1 MDKREWRP
9 GSEAPEVRQQLNMRF
24 IGIDVG
30 SETHV
35 VAVVDESGK
44 VVFKATSFSE
54 DADGYAKFRQIL
66 GAPGDAMCALEATGH
81 YWQNLFAFLAA
92 EGFPVALLNPLRT
105 HHFAAE
111 DLRRAKTDAIDA
123 LSIARFAQQKRPAVT
138 VLPDEAT
145 LELREMVRLRDRM
158 MEDLGDRIRQ
168 LHRTLDLTFPEFP
181 RLVRDLSSYKA
192 TALLLRFP
200 TATAFREA
208 SPGNIAEMRYDGRHR
223 IGPELAAALC
233 DTAGRSVGRHEG
245 PSYRLQTQY
254 ACEDIS
260 TLRERLKTL
269 DDDIHRSLGQHRVG
283 QLLTTIDGIGPN
295 TAARVIAEVNLLAFR
310 DAGALAAYVGVAP
323 SVNQSGKRVPQRGGL
338 HSVGH
343 ARLRAKLWMPTLR
356 AVRNNA
362 WLRHFYEGLVARGKP
377 KKLALVAALR
387 KLLSAMLSVARSG
400 KPFEPRLPEAAI
412 SLA

>member
-1 MDKREWRP
+1 
-9 GSEAPEVRQQLNMRF
+9 MRF

-44 VVFKATSFSE
+44 VAVKATSFSE
-54 DADGYAKFRQIL
+54 DADGYAKLRKTL
-66 GAPGDAMCALEATGH
+66 GSPEDALCALEATGH

-92 EGFPVALLNPLRT
+92 EGFQVALLNPLRT

-123 LSIARFAQQKRPAVT
+123 VGIARFAQQKRPAVT
-138 VLPDEAT
+138 ALPDEAT

-158 MEDLGDRIRQ
+158 MQDLGDRVRQ

-192 TALLLRFP
+192 TALLIRFP
-200 TATAFREA
+200 TATAFGDA
-208 SPGNIAEMRYDGRHR
+208 SPEDIAEIKYDGRHG
-223 IGPELAAALC
+223 IGPELAAALLE
-233 DTAGRSVGRHEG
+233 TARRSVGRHEG
-245 PSYRLQTQY
+245 PSYRLQTRY

-260 TLRERLKTL
+260 TLRERLKSL
-269 DDDIHRSLGQHRVG
+269 DTDIHRSLGQHRVG

-295 TAARVIAEVNLLAFR
+295 TAARVIAEINLLAFR
-310 DAGALAAYVGVAP
+310 DASALGAYVGVVP
-323 SVNQSGKRVPQRGGL
+323 SVNQSGKRIPQRGGL
-338 HSVGH
+338 HSIGH

-356 AVRNNA
+356 AVRSNP
-362 WLRHFYEGLVARGKP
+362 WLKHFYEGLVARGKP
-377 KKLALVAALR
+377 KKLALMAAMR

-400 KPFEPRLPEAAI
+400 KPFEARLPEAAI
-412 SLA
+412 PLV

>member
-1 MDKREWRP
+1 
-9 GSEAPEVRQQLNMRF
+9 MRF
-24 IGIDVG
+24 IGIDIG
-30 SETHV
+30 AETHV
-35 VAVVDESGK
+35 VAVVDENGK
-44 VVFKATSFSE
+44 VIVKATSFSE
-54 DADGYAKFRQIL
+54 DAEGYAKLRKIL
-66 GAPGDAMCALEATGH
+66 GSPGDALCALEATGH

-92 EGFPVALLNPLRT
+92 DGFPVALLNPLRT

-123 LSIARFAQQKRPAVT
+123 LGIARFAQQKRPAVT
-138 VLPDEAT
+138 ALPDEAT
-145 LELREMVRLRDRM
+145 LELRELVRLRDRM
-158 MEDLGDRIRQ
+158 TQDLGDRVRQ

-181 RLVRDLSSYKA
+181 RLVRDLSAYKA

-208 SPGNIAEMRYDGRHR
+208 SPDEIAAIKYDGRHG
-223 IGPELAAALC
+223 IGLELATALFE
-233 DTAGRSVGRHEG
+233 TAGRSVGRHEG
-245 PSYRLQTQY
+245 PSYRLQTRY

-260 TLRERLKTL
+260 TLRERLKNL
-269 DDDIHRSLGQHRVG
+269 DKDVRQSLGQHRVG
-283 QLLTTIDGIGPN
+283 QLLTTIDGVGPN

-310 DAGALAAYVGVAP
+310 DASALAAYVGVVP
-323 SVNQSGKRVPQRGGL
+323 SVNQSGKRIPLRGSL

-356 AVRNNA
+356 AIRNNV
-362 WLRHFYEGLVARGKP
+362 WLKHFYEGLVARGKP
-377 KKLALVAALR
+377 KKLALVAAMR

>member
-1 MDKREWRP
+1 MK
-9 GSEAPEVRQQLNMRF
+9 F
-24 IGIDVG
+24 IGIDIG

-35 VAVVDESGK
+35 VAAVDENGK
-44 VVFKATSFSE
+44 VTVKATSFSE
-54 DADGYAKFRQIL
+54 DADGYAKLRKIL
-66 GAPGDAMCALEATGH
+66 GSPGDALCALEATGH

-105 HHFAAE
+105 HHFAAGE
-111 DLRRAKTDAIDA
+111 LRRAKTDAIDA
-123 LSIARFAQQKRPAVT
+123 VAIARFAQQKRPAVT
-138 VLPDEAT
+138 ELPDEAT

-158 MEDLGDRIRQ
+158 MQDLGDRVRQ

-208 SPGNIAEMRYDGRHR
+208 SQGDIAEIKYDGRHG
-223 IGPELAAALC
+223 IGSELAAALFE
-233 DTAGRSVGRHEG
+233 TAGRSVGRHEG
-245 PSYRLQTQY
+245 PSYRLQTRY

-260 TLRERLKTL
+260 TLRERLKSL

-283 QLLTTIDGIGPN
+283 QLLTTIDGVGPH

-310 DAGALAAYVGVAP
+310 DASALAAYVGVVP
-323 SVNQSGKRVPQRGGL
+323 SVNQSGKRIPQRGGL
-338 HSVGH
+338 HGVGH

-362 WLRHFYEGLVARGKP
+362 WLKHFYEGLVARGKP
-377 KKLALVAALR
+377 KKLALVAAMR
-387 KLLSAMLSVARSG
+387 KLLSAMLSVARTG
-400 KPFEPRLPEAAI
+400 KPFELRLPKAVI

>member
-1 MDKREWRP
+1 
-9 GSEAPEVRQQLNMRF
+9 
-24 IGIDVG
+24 
-30 SETHV
+30 V
-35 VAVVDESGK
+35 VAVVDENGK
-44 VVFKATSFSE
+44 VSIKATSFAE
-54 DADGYAKFRQIL
+54 DADGYAKLRKVL
-66 GAPGDAMCALEATGH
+66 GSPGEALCALEATGH

-92 EGFPVALLNPLRT
+92 EGFAVALLNPLRT

-123 LSIARFAQQKRPAVT
+123 VAIARFAQQKRPGVT
-138 VLPDEAT
+138 ALPDEAT

-158 MEDLGDRIRQ
+158 MQDQGDRVRQ

-208 SPGNIAEMRYDGRHR
+208 LRSEIAEIKYDGRHG
-223 IGPELAAALC
+223 IGTELAAALVEL
-233 DTAGRSVGRHEG
+233 AGRSVGHHEG
-245 PSYRLQTQY
+245 PAYRLQTRY

-260 TLRERLKTL
+260 TLRERLKSL

-310 DAGALAAYVGVAP
+310 DASALGAHVGVVP
-323 SVNQSGKRVPQRGGL
+323 SVNQSGKRIPQRGGL

-356 AVRNNA
+356 AVRTNA
-362 WLRHFYEGLVARGKP
+362 WLKHFYEGLVARGKP
-377 KKLALVAALR
+377 KKLALVAAMR

-400 KPFEPRLPEAAI
+400 KPFELRLPQAAI